1 MSSRTN
7 IQAKQKAWAQARGL
21 LVDERGYLP
30 AYTEN
35 LFEPLSPEGM
45 TCFSNGSGNELLARD
60 GTPAKMCALHSSSA
74 LAINVFHHWRES
86 PDTVLNALDLRAGG
100 REIKFEA
107 QFPTG
112 LPGNPPNLDLCVW
125 RTDASLVGIES
136 KFTEWLTAKPAS
148 TELFKPKYF
157 PPDRALWT
165 SHGLPACQQ
174 TAQALVRQ
182 ELSFRY
188 LDAPQLLKHA
198 LGLACSK
205 QRFELCYLYFEARVP
220 EADVHRREL
229 DEFGASIRSDF
240 DFHVL
245 TYQDVFARLR
255 DFATVPSDSDYL
267 AYLDARYFS

>member
-21 LVDERGYLP
+21 LADERGYLP
-30 AYTEN
+30 TYTEN
-35 LFEPLSPEGM
+35 LFEPLSREGT

-74 LAINVFHHWRES
+74 LAINVFHHWSQS
-86 PDTVLNALDLRAGG
+86 PDSVLNALDLRTGG
-100 REIKFEA
+100 REVKFEA

-136 KFTEWLTAKPAS
+136 KFTEWLTAKAAS
-148 TELFKPKYF
+148 KELFKPKYF

-165 SHGLPACQQ
+165 SYDLPACQRV
-174 TAQALVRQ
+174 AQALVRQ
-182 ELSFRY
+182 ELAFRY

-205 QRFELCYLYFEARVP
+205 
-220 EADVHRREL
+220 
-229 DEFGASIRSDF
+229 
-240 DFHVL
+240 
-245 TYQDVFARLR
+245 
-255 DFATVPSDSDYL
+255 
-267 AYLDARYFS
+267 